1 MGNPA
6 LFIPLLL
13 YPALIFGGALLVER
27 QSRKKKLFKIN
38 GFVYALSL
46 GIYCTAWTFYGS
58 IGVASKYSL
67 EYSAVY
73 LGPVLAMPIW
83 WILMRK
89 VIRIC
94 KTQNINTLSDFLMA
108 RYGKSILVGRWV
120 SVFLL
125 IGIIPYISLQLK
137 AINESVSIML
147 EGVETTSQ
155 PPPPEDLMFYVVLGL
170 ALFML
175 AFTGKGIRDTGLEHN
190 RGLVYTVVFDSILK
204 VVSLLLLSVVLL
216 WVIDESP
223 FDFTTQLAHQPA
235 FQINEENNYGEWLFI
250 LLLSAVA
257 FLLLPRQFEMAVAE
271 NQSEKHLN
279 TALWLVPLYLLI
291 INLPVTVIALSGNRV
306 FDGMNVLGDNYA
318 IALPA
323 YFSME
328 TLSSLM
334 FTGGLAAAAGMITV
348 STHSLSK
355 MLNNSVLMPWLLSN
369 SKSLKMHEKTLQVVP
384 RFFRKISIIII
395 LLLAYLYYEAVS
407 NRYTLIYIGFTSFV
421 AVAQLAPAF
430 IGGVYWKG
438 AAKKGALAGIF
449 TGMAIWFYFYSEPVF
464 RYFSEPIL
472 QIPTNPGIFTGEVS
486 ALVFFFAT
494 GANILIFIVVSLF
507 SKPDSVEQN
516 TALLFVDIFNY
527 SNQYEKAMAWKGT
540 AYFKDVENLLA
551 KVLGD
556 SRAQTELN
564 DFKRQYPDVSKGEK
578 SAHALLVNFA
588 EKQLTGALG
597 SSSARVLIRSVVKEE
612 KVELQDVIHI
622 LKESSELMQLNK
634 ELIRK
639 SKELKQMTAALKRVN
654 HKLKRQDE
662 LRDEFLT
669 TVTHELRTP
678 LTGISSLV
686 QILAENDN
694 LPRDLKK
701 QYIASIVKESD
712 RMSRLISQVLDLESF
727 ESGVLKVVFDHVQIN
742 ELLKRVIT
750 AQSQQIKEEK
760 VKVHLDLHENI
771 PKIQGDEDRLLQVFL
786 NLVSNAIKFSD
797 TQSGEVWITGYKMNQ
812 RVIVK
817 ISDNGPGVEPERRED
832 IFKKFV
838 RVRKQGKNHPKGSGL
853 GLAVA
858 KKIIDLHDGK
868 ITIQE
873 REPSGSVF
881 IVSLPV
887 EVKWPNAYQ

>member
-6 LFIPLLL
+6 LLIPLML
-13 YPALIFGGALLVER
+13 YPALIFGGAFFVER
-27 QSRKKKLFKIN
+27 WSRKKELFKIN
-38 GFVYALSL
+38 GFAYALSL

-67 EYSAVY
+67 EYTAVY
-73 LGPVLAMPIW
+73 LGPVLAMPLW

-89 VIRIC
+89 IIRIC

-120 SVFLL
+120 SVLLL
-125 IGIIPYISLQLK
+125 IGVIPYISLQLK
-137 AINESVSIML
+137 AINESVRIMT
-147 EGVETTSQ
+147 EGVETASQ
-155 PPPPEDLMFYVVLGL
+155 TEPPAGLMFYVVLGL
-170 ALFML
+170 ALFL
-175 AFTGKGIRDTGLEHN
+175 LVFTGRGIRDKGLEHN
-190 RGLVYTVVFDSILK
+190 RGLVYTVIFDSILK
-204 VVSLLLLSVVLL
+204 VLSLLILAAAVF
-216 WVIDESP
+216 WVIYESP
-223 FDFTTQLAHQPA
+223 LDFTAQVADLPA
-235 FQINEENNYGEWLFI
+235 FQINEQNNYGEWLLI
-250 LLLSAVA
+250 LLLSSVA

-271 NQSEKHLN
+271 NQHEKHLN
-279 TALWLVPLYLLI
+279 TALWVVPLYLLI
-291 INLPVTVIALSGNRV
+291 INLPVAVLALAGNRL
-306 FDGMNVLGDNYA
+306 FEGMNVSGDNYA

-323 YFSME
+323 YFKME
-328 TLSSLM
+328 SLSGLM
-334 FTGGLAAAAGMITV
+334 FTGGLAAAAGMVTI

-355 MLNNSVLMPWLLSN
+355 MLNNSVVMPWFLN
-369 SKSLKMHEKTLQVVP
+369 KSKSLQKHENTLQVVP
-384 RFFRKISIIII
+384 VLFRKISIVII
-395 LLLAYLYYEAVS
+395 LLLAYLYYEWVS
-407 NRYTLIYIGFTSFV
+407 NRYDLIYIGFTSFV

-430 IGGVYWKG
+430 IGGLYWKS
-438 AAKKGALAGIF
+438 ANKRGALAGIF
-449 TGMAIWFYFYSEPVF
+449 TGMAIWLYFYSEPVI
-464 RYFSEPIL
+464 RYFSEATL
-472 QIPTNPGIFTGEVS
+472 QSVGNVGDFAGEVS
-486 ALVFFFAT
+486 ALVFFLAT
-494 GANILIFIVVSLF
+494 GANVIIFMVVSLF

-516 TALLFVDIFNY
+516 TAELFVDIFKY
-527 SNQYEKAMAWKGT
+527 SDRYESVMAWKGT
-540 AYFKDVENLLA
+540 AYFNDIETLLV
-551 KVLGD
+551 KVLGE
-556 SRAQTELN
+556 SRARKELN
-564 DFKRQYPDVSKGEK
+564 EFKHQHPDVMQDDS
-578 SAHALLVNFA
+578 SAHAPIVNFA

-612 KVELQDVIHI
+612 KIELQDVIQI
-622 LKESSELMQLNK
+622 LRESSELMQLNK
-634 ELIRK
+634 ELVRK

-654 HKLKRQDE
+654 HKLKQQDE

-686 QILAENDN
+686 QILADN
-694 LPRDLKK
+694 EDLPQDLKK

-727 ESGVLKVVFDHVQIN
+727 ESGVLKVVFDYVQIKQIL
-742 ELLKRVIT
+742 ERVIT

-771 PKIQGDEDRLLQVFL
+771 PQIQGDEDRLLQVFL

-797 TQSGEVWITGYKMNQ
+797 PQAGEVWITGYQLNQ

-817 ISDNGPGVEPERRED
+817 IADNGSGVEPERRDD

-873 REPSGSVF
+873 REPGGAVF